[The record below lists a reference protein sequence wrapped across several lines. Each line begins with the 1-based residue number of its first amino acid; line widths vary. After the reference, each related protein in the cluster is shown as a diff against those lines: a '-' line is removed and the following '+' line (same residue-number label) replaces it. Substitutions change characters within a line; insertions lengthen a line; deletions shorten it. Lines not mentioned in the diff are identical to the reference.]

1 MNKILSLKNKAII
14 LCLALTILLA
24 HSLSFVSNAHA
35 ANEIN
40 DKELRE
46 AIIRI
51 LKNEPEIIFDV
62 MEENSVEL
70 IQAITKASEIVRSAK
85 LEEAWG
91 KDVQNPKSFDL
102 ENRPSQ
108 GNANAKNL
116 IVGYSDFLCSYCA
129 QAAKTMYR
137 LMDKRN
143 DTQFVF
149 KANPKNEQSR
159 NAALWFYHLN
169 KTDSKKAWIFHDSL
183 FGNQAAFA
191 KDPMG
196 IIKTIVS
203 KLGLDADKMEK
214 EINADKKNLD
224 ALINADIKE
233 AKDMQLSG
241 TPYFIVNDVIIRGAH
256 PLQTFEKAIEFTNK
270 K

>member
-1 MNKILSLKNKAII
+1 MNKIVSIKNKALI
-14 LCLALTILLA
+14 LCLTLTILLA

-35 ANEIN
+35 ANEIS

-51 LKNEPEIIFDV
+51 LKNEPEILFNV

-70 IQAITKASEIVRSAK
+70 IQTITKASEIMRSAK
-85 LEEAWG
+85 LEEAWQ
-91 KDVQNPKSFDL
+91 KDVQNPKSMDL
-102 ENRPSQ
+102 KNRPIQ
-108 GNANAKNL
+108 GKANAKNI

-129 QAAKTMYR
+129 QAAKTMHS
-137 LMDKRN
+137 LMAKRN
-143 DTQFVF
+143 DIKFVF
-149 KANPKNEQSR
+149 KANPKNEQGR
-159 NAALWFYHLN
+159 NAALWFYHLS
-169 KTDSKKAWIFHDSL
+169 KKDSKKAWIFHDSL
-183 FGNQAAFA
+183 FANQATFA
-191 KDPMG
+191 KDPTG
-196 IIKTIVS
+196 TIKTIVN

-214 EINADKKNLD
+214 EINADKKNLE